1 MTYQYINMEDVY
13 TSLCGIFH
21 TDIPV
26 ILREML
32 FFTIEHEILFEVLS
46 MFYNIETSE
55 CFKPISPVLLEQP
68 SFSNPSKER
77 TETQGECKGEVL
89 AQ

>member
-1 MTYQYINMEDVY
+1 MSTHYSRSGDLQPSSLMTYQYINMEDVY
-13 TSLCGIFH
+13 TSLCGISH

-46 MFYNIETSE
+46 MFYNIET
-55 CFKPISPVLLEQP
+55 
-68 SFSNPSKER
+68 
-77 TETQGECKGEVL
+77 
-89 AQ
+89 